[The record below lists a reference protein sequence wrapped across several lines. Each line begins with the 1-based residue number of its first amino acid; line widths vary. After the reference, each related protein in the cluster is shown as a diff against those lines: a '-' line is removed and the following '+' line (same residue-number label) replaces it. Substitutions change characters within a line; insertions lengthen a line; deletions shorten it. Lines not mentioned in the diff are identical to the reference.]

1 MTYIASPADQY
12 SFTPPYTEEKKA
24 TSTGHLSNHYWSLL
38 VTSTTS
44 QCNQYCSDHRPVLV
58 DFDSPQKTPP
68 AYHLRKDRRAGKE
81 RHPSS
86 KVGLGCRRGVAL
98 YKLTRVCLLE
108 SIGIIRTRR
117 PVDIL
122 IEVRGIDLVARST
135 KL

>member
-1 MTYIASPADQY
+1 MTYIGSPTDQY
-12 SFTPPYTEEKKA
+12 RIIPPYSEEKKA
-24 TSTGHLSNHYWSLL
+24 TSTGHHSNHYWMLL
-38 VTSTTS
+38 VTSTAS
-44 QCNQYCSDHRPVLV
+44 PSDQYCSDRRPVLV
-58 DFDSPQKTPP
+58 DFTTLYIVGARLS
-68 AYHLRKDRRAGKE
+68 LCKDRQAGKE

-98 YKLTRVCLLE
+98 YKLARVCLLE